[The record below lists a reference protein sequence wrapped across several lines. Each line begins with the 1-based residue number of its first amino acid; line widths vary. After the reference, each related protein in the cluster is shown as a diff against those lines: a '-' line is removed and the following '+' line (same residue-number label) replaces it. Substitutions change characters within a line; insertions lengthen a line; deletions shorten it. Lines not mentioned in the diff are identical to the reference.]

1 MALTASLPQN
11 SLKGLLANVNPT
23 QRAGQSPKRRKA
35 NFNEAETEVL
45 IEQVLKHERLLFAAG
60 PGRASPGQKRRVWEL
75 IRHKVNPVAACPRDV
90 EDLKKR
96 WRDLKRRD
104 RSKLCRLSQ
113 GGGAPG
119 PAAALGLL
127 LAAEELPRAA
137 PPRRAPPRAYVLP
150 AAVPI
155 AGGIDT
161 LELPGAA
168 LGRVGFED
176 DPGPSHQSSL
186 QKMSLKEEIVVK
198 VVEPEESSEDM
209 AVVPPSQEQL
219 PFLGT
224 TGGGSSGKVKAKTK
238 GTCRSAQADR
248 SEVTEEELLQIQQ
261 TQLQVIQSG
270 FDSVNHNL
278 RLLQQ
283 GMQELS
289 HSLSLMA
296 HTLAAIKNVYVRN
309 NAGPATFATAS
320 TQTAAGYLSPGSP
333 QASPAEDRARVQA
346 AGGSSRSSSCS
357 SSSMSQEPGPSEFP
371 RPALRTIKKEHP
383 NGCYYFCFADV

>member
-1 MALTASLPQN
+1 MMAED
-11 SLKGLLANVNPT
+11 
-23 QRAGQSPKRRKA
+23 SPKRRKA

-45 IEQVLKHERLLFAAG
+45 IEQVLKHEQLLFAAG
-60 PGRASPGQKRRVWEL
+60 PGRASPGQKRKVWEL

-113 GGGAPG
+113 GCGPPG
-119 PAAALGLL
+119 PAAAALGLGLL
-127 LAAEELPRAA
+127 LAPDELPPAAAA
-137 PPRRAPPRAYVLP
+137 PPGRHHHHHLHRLHHHHHHHRAYGSLLP
-150 AAVPI
+150 AEAVPI
-155 AGGIDT
+155 VGGIDT

-168 LGRVGFED
+168 VGEMGFND
-176 DPGPSHQSSL
+176 DPGPSHQPGL
-186 QKMSLKEEIVVK
+186 EKMNLKEEIVVK

-224 TGGGSSGKVKAKTK
+224 SGGGSSGKVKAKTK
-238 GTCRSAQADR
+238 GRPQADQN
-248 SEVTEEELLQIQQ
+248 EITEADLVQIQQ
-261 TQLQVIQSG
+261 TQMQVIQSG

-283 GMQELS
+283 GMQDLS
-289 HSLSLMA
+289 NSLSIMA
-296 HTLAAIKNVYVRN
+296 QTLVAIKNVYVKN
-309 NAGPATFATAS
+309 NTGPTTYTTAS

-333 QASPAEDRARVQA
+333 QVSPTEDRGRAQV
-346 AGGSSRSSSCS
+346 AGSSSRSSSCS

-371 RPALRTIKKEHP
+371 RPPLRTIKKEHP
-383 NGCYYFCFADV
+383 NGCYYFCFADM

>member
-1 MALTASLPQN
+1 MMAED
-11 SLKGLLANVNPT
+11 
-23 QRAGQSPKRRKA
+23 SPKRRKA

-45 IEQVLKHERLLFAAG
+45 IEQVLKHEQLLFAAG
-60 PGRASPGQKRRVWEL
+60 PGRASPGQKRKVWEL

-113 GGGAPG
+113 GCGPPG
-119 PAAALGLL
+119 PAAAAALGLGLL
-127 LAAEELPRAA
+127 LAPEELPPAAAA
-137 PPRRAPPRAYVLP
+137 PPGRHHLHRLHRLHHHHHHRAYGSLLP
-150 AAVPI
+150 AEAVPI
-155 AGGIDT
+155 VGGIDT

-168 LGRVGFED
+168 VGEMGFND
-176 DPGPSHQSSL
+176 DPGPSHQPGL
-186 QKMSLKEEIVVK
+186 EKVNLKEEIVVK

-224 TGGGSSGKVKAKTK
+224 SGGGSSGKVKAKTK
-238 GTCRSAQADR
+238 GRPQADQN
-248 SEVTEEELLQIQQ
+248 EITEADLVQIQQ
-261 TQLQVIQSG
+261 TQMQVIQAG

-283 GMQELS
+283 GMQDLS
-289 HSLSLMA
+289 NSLSIMA
-296 HTLAAIKNVYVRN
+296 QTLVAIKNVYVKN
-309 NAGPATFATAS
+309 NTGPTTYATAS

-333 QASPAEDRARVQA
+333 QVSPTEDRGRAQV
-346 AGGSSRSSSCS
+346 AGSSSRSSSCS

-371 RPALRTIKKEHP
+371 RPPLRTIKKEHP

>member
-1 MALTASLPQN
+1 MMAED
-11 SLKGLLANVNPT
+11 
-23 QRAGQSPKRRKA
+23 SPKRRKA

-45 IEQVLKHERLLFAAG
+45 IEQVLKHEQLLFAAG
-60 PGRASPGQKRRVWEL
+60 PGRASPGQKRKVWEL

-113 GGGAPG
+113 GCGPPG
-119 PAAALGLL
+119 PAAALGLGLL
-127 LAAEELPRAA
+127 LAPEELPPTAAAA
-137 PPRRAPPRAYVLP
+137 PPGRHHLHRLHRLHHHHHHHRAYGSLLP
-150 AAVPI
+150 AEAVPI
-155 AGGIDT
+155 VGGIDT

-168 LGRVGFED
+168 VGEMGFND
-176 DPGPSHQSSL
+176 DPGPSHQPGL
-186 QKMSLKEEIVVK
+186 EKMNLKEEIVVK

-224 TGGGSSGKVKAKTK
+224 SGGGFSGKVKAKTK
-238 GTCRSAQADR
+238 GRPQADQN
-248 SEVTEEELLQIQQ
+248 EITEADLVQIQQ
-261 TQLQVIQSG
+261 TQMQVIQAG

-283 GMQELS
+283 GMQDLS
-289 HSLSLMA
+289 NSLSIMA
-296 HTLAAIKNVYVRN
+296 QTLVAIKNVYVKN
-309 NAGPATFATAS
+309 NTGPTTYATAS

-333 QASPAEDRARVQA
+333 QVSPTEDRGRAQV
-346 AGGSSRSSSCS
+346 AGSSSRSSSCS

-371 RPALRTIKKEHP
+371 RPPLRTIKKEHP

>member
-1 MALTASLPQN
+1 MAED
-11 SLKGLLANVNPT
+11 
-23 QRAGQSPKRRKA
+23 SPKRRKA

-45 IEQVLKHERLLFAAG
+45 IEQVLKHEQLLFAAG
-60 PGRASPGQKRRVWEL
+60 PGRASPGQKRKVWEL

-113 GGGAPG
+113 GCGPPG

-127 LAAEELPRAA
+127 LAPEEMPPAAA
-137 PPRRAPPRAYVLP
+137 PPGRRHLHHHHHHHRAYGSLLP
-150 AAVPI
+150 AEAVPI
-155 AGGIDT
+155 VGGIDT
-161 LELPGAA
+161 LELPGAV
-168 LGRVGFED
+168 VGEMGFND
-176 DPGPSHQSSL
+176 NPGPSHQSSL
-186 QKMSLKEEIVVK
+186 EKMNLKEEIVVK

-224 TGGGSSGKVKAKTK
+224 SGGGSSGKVKAKTK
-238 GTCRSAQADR
+238 GRSQADQN
-248 SEVTEEELLQIQQ
+248 EITEEDLVQIQQ
-261 TQLQVIQSG
+261 TQMQVIQSG

-283 GMQELS
+283 GMQDLS
-289 HSLSLMA
+289 NSLSIMA
-296 HTLAAIKNVYVRN
+296 HTLVAIKNVYVKN
-309 NAGPATFATAS
+309 NTGPTTYATAS
-320 TQTAAGYLSPGSP
+320 TQTTAGYLSPGSP
-333 QASPAEDRARVQA
+333 QVSPAEDRGRAQV
-346 AGGSSRSSSCS
+346 AGSSSRSSSCS

-371 RPALRTIKKEHP
+371 RPPLRTIKKEHP

>member
-1 MALTASLPQN
+1 MMAED
-11 SLKGLLANVNPT
+11 
-23 QRAGQSPKRRKA
+23 SPKRRKA

-45 IEQVLKHERLLFAAG
+45 IEQVLKHEQLLFAAG
-60 PGRASPGQKRRVWEL
+60 PGRASPGQKRKVWEL

-113 GGGAPG
+113 GCGPPG
-119 PAAALGLL
+119 PTAAAALGLGLL
-127 LAAEELPRAA
+127 LAPEELPPAAAA
-137 PPRRAPPRAYVLP
+137 PPGRHHLHRLHRLHHHHHHHRAYGSLLP
-150 AAVPI
+150 AEAVPI
-155 AGGIDT
+155 VGGIDT

-168 LGRVGFED
+168 VGEMGFND
-176 DPGPSHQSSL
+176 DPGPSHQPGL
-186 QKMSLKEEIVVK
+186 EKVNLKEEIVVK

-224 TGGGSSGKVKAKTK
+224 SGSGSSGKVKAKTK
-238 GTCRSAQADR
+238 GRPQADQN
-248 SEVTEEELLQIQQ
+248 EITEADLVQIQQ
-261 TQLQVIQSG
+261 TQMQVIQAG

-283 GMQELS
+283 GMQDLS
-289 HSLSLMA
+289 NSLSIMA
-296 HTLAAIKNVYVRN
+296 QTLVAIKNVYVKN
-309 NAGPATFATAS
+309 NTGPTTYATAS

-333 QASPAEDRARVQA
+333 QVSPTEDRGRAQV
-346 AGGSSRSSSCS
+346 AGSSSRSSSCS

-371 RPALRTIKKEHP
+371 RPPLRTIKKEHP

>member
-1 MALTASLPQN
+1 MMMAED
-11 SLKGLLANVNPT
+11 
-23 QRAGQSPKRRKA
+23 SPKRRKA

-45 IEQVLKHERLLFAAG
+45 IEQVLKHEQLLFAAG
-60 PGRASPGQKRRVWEL
+60 PGRASPGQKRKVWEL

-113 GGGAPG
+113 GCGPPG
-119 PAAALGLL
+119 PAAAAALGLGLL
-127 LAAEELPRAA
+127 LAPEELPPAAAA
-137 PPRRAPPRAYVLP
+137 PPGRHHLHRLHRLHHHHHHHRAYGSLLP
-150 AAVPI
+150 AEAVPI
-155 AGGIDT
+155 VGGIDT

-168 LGRVGFED
+168 VGEMGFND
-176 DPGPSHQSSL
+176 DPGPSHQPGL
-186 QKMSLKEEIVVK
+186 EKVNLKEEIVVK

-224 TGGGSSGKVKAKTK
+224 SGSGSSGKVKAKTK
-238 GTCRSAQADR
+238 GRPQADQN
-248 SEVTEEELLQIQQ
+248 EITEADLVQIQQ
-261 TQLQVIQSG
+261 TQMQVIQAG

-283 GMQELS
+283 GMQDLS
-289 HSLSLMA
+289 NSLSIMA
-296 HTLAAIKNVYVRN
+296 QTLVAIKNVYVKN
-309 NAGPATFATAS
+309 NTGPTTYATAS

-333 QASPAEDRARVQA
+333 QVSPTEDRGRAQV
-346 AGGSSRSSSCS
+346 AGSSSRSSSCS

-371 RPALRTIKKEHP
+371 RPPLRTIKKEHP